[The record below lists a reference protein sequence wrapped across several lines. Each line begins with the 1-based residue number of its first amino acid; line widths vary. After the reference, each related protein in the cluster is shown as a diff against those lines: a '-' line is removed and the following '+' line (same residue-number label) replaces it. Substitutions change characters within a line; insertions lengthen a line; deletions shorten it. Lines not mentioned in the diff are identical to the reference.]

1 MGKGVPLRRDE
12 TNSPVLGICQSSE
25 QSASLRTVKGM
36 AMPEAKPDRLLA
48 FSDGVFAVVITILVL
63 ELRPPPSPNFEALI
77 SLWPTAVSYA
87 VSYLFIAIVWINH
100 HHLLRY
106 ADMATGRLIWVNF
119 SHLFAVSLIPFSTAW
134 IADTDL
140 AGVPVSLYAGV
151 FALVNAT
158 YLLLCL
164 EIVDRHHGDEVP
176 QRERMTMRI
185 RSLFTL
191 SIFVVAGIVAPR
203 HPVVGMALICL
214 CLIVYLRPEA
224 PGLHAIDRIMA
235 TKDNPPS

>member
-1 MGKGVPLRRDE
+1 MTMR
-12 TNSPVLGICQSSE
+12 
-25 QSASLRTVKGM
+25 
-36 AMPEAKPDRLLA
+36 EATTDRLVV

-63 ELRPPPSPNFEALI
+63 ELRPPASPSFQALI
-77 SLWPTAVSYA
+77 SVWPTAVSYA

-106 ADMATGRLIWVNF
+106 ADLATARLIWVNF
-119 SHLFAVSLIPFSTAW
+119 AHLFSVSLIPFSTAW

-140 AGVPVSLYAGV
+140 EGVPVSLYAGV

-176 QRERMTMRI
+176 QRERTTMRI
-185 RSLFTL
+185 RSLVTL
-191 SIFVVAGIVAPR
+191 AMFVISGLVAPW
-203 HPVVGMALICL
+203 HPIIGIALICL
-214 CLIVYLRPEA
+214 CLVVYLRPEA
-224 PGLHAIDRIMA
+224 PGLRTTDRSMSA
-235 TKDNPPS
+235 KDDRTR